1 MNGKCL
7 KKVSEFMDTVLIT
20 GTTSG
25 IGEAFAKKFVLEG
38 YNVILVARNQ
48 EKLSLQAKKLGANKN
63 IKYIT
68 CDLNDE
74 NAINIIEQSLK
85 EWNLTV
91 DILINNAG
99 FNECGLFHETSINRE
114 LEMVQVHISSLIKLT
129 KVLLKEMLKNNYGHI
144 VNIGSTGSFIAS
156 HSDAVYSATKSF
168 ILSFTNA
175 LAGELQG
182 TGVKA
187 TIICPGA
194 TNTEFAIKAGIEKT
208 KLFGVAVMSPNQV
221 VDSVYCKLLRGKRVI
236 IPGWYN
242 KIMVACSKILP
253 VSVLN
258 KVTLWMMQ

>member
-1 MNGKCL
+1 MNGRCS

-20 GTTSG
+20 GSTSG
-25 IGEAFAKKFVLEG
+25 IGASFAKKFVSEG

-48 EKLSLQAKKLGANKN
+48 EKLQSQAKELGANKN

-68 CDLNDE
+68 CDLNNEKAAD
-74 NAINIIEQSLK
+74 IIEQHLK
-85 EWNLTV
+85 EWNVIV

-99 FNECGLFHETSINRE
+99 FNECGLFHNTSMTRE

-129 KVLLKEMLKNNYGHI
+129 KVLLKEMLKNNHGHI

-156 HSDAVYSATKSF
+156 PSDAVYSATKAF

-175 LAGELQG
+175 LAGELRG

-194 TNTEFAIKAGIEKT
+194 TNTEFALKAGIEKT
-208 KLFGVAVMSPNQV
+208 KLFKVAVMTPNKV
-221 VDSVYCKLLRGKRVI
+221 VDSVYDKLLAGKRII

-253 VSVLN
+253 VWVLN
-258 KVTLWMMQ
+258 RMTLWMLG

>member
-1 MNGKCL
+1 
-7 KKVSEFMDTVLIT
+7 MDTVLIT

-25 IGEAFAKKFVLEG
+25 IGEAFAKKFVSEG
-38 YNVILVARNQ
+38 YNVILVSRNQ
-48 EKLSLQAKKLGANKN
+48 EKLRLQAKELGTNKN

-68 CDLNDE
+68 CDLNNK
-74 NAINIIEQSLK
+74 NAVNIIEQSLK
-85 EWNLTV
+85 DWNVTV

-114 LEMVQVHISSLIKLT
+114 MEMVQVHVLSLIKLT
-129 KVLLKEMLKNNYGHI
+129 KVLLKEMLKNNYGYI

-156 HSDAVYSATKSF
+156 PSDAMYSATKSF

-175 LAGELQG
+175 LAGELRG

-187 TIICPGA
+187 TTICPGA

-208 KLFGVAVMSPNQV
+208 KLFGVAVMKPNEV
-221 VDSVYCKLLRGKRVI
+221 VDSVYDKLLRGKRVI

-242 KIMVACSKILP
+242 KII
-253 VSVLN
+253 VLVL
-258 KVTLWMMQ
+258 KYCLLAF

>member
-1 MNGKCL
+1 MNGRCL

-48 EKLSLQAKKLGANKN
+48 EKLRLQTEELGTNKN

-68 CDLNDE
+68 CDLNNE
-74 NAINIIEQSLK
+74 NAVNIIEQSLK
-85 EWNLTV
+85 DWNVTV
-91 DILINNAG
+91 DILMNNAG

-114 LEMVQVHISSLIKLT
+114 LEMIQVHVSSLIKLT

-156 HSDAVYSATKSF
+156 PSDAVYSATKSF

-175 LAGELQG
+175 LAGELRG

-187 TIICPGA
+187 TTICPGA

-208 KLFGVAVMSPNQV
+208 KLFGVAVMKPNEV
-221 VDSVYCKLLRGKRVI
+221 VDSVYDKLLRGKRVI

-242 KIMVACSKILP
+242 KIMVAYAKVLP

-258 KVTLWMMQ
+258 RMTLWMMR